1 MELQPCQGIDNTGYF
16 FKVLLLGLL
25 DCEEDESLGLGGIL
39 LVVVLLLKNVS
50 LGSSRHHDYKFLP
63 GNLSETLSTR
73 TFE

>member
-39 LVVVLLLKNVS
+39 LVVVLLLKNVWLKTAS
-50 LGSSRHHDYKFLP
+50 MVVELDNCRIMAQNCFHG
-63 GNLSETLSTR
+63 G
-73 TFE
+73 